1 MPPVPPELEEE
12 EGPDLFG
19 DGERDDIIL
28 EDMLSELMSEE
39 MLPAECRDEVLFG
52 DDQAE
57 QGQLETYHRVCG
69 ASAAAPSGRGR
80 SSQIVGSAGISGAI
94 SGVGHM

>member
-1 MPPVPPELEEE
+1 MPPELEEE

-69 ASAAAPSGRGR
+69 QVLQP
-80 SSQIVGSAGISGAI
+80 QVAGGDHRKLWARPA
-94 SGVGHM
+94 